1 MVELQIDQKLVRF
14 AAQCVR
20 DIVEKYEENLGFE
33 KSFISI
39 LGNKNKKDIGDIRRH
54 YKLEFKADMDEDITR

>member
-1 MVELQIDQKLVRF
+1 M
-14 AAQCVR
+14 R

-54 YKLEFKADMDEDITR
+54 YKMEFKADMDEDITR